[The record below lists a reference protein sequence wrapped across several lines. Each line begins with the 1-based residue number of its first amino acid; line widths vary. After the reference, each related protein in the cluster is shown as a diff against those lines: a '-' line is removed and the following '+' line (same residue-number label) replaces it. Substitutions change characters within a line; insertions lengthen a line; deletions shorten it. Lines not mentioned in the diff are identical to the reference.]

1 MERRLA
7 FSWMEGFSPCSTM
20 RHMPLYT
27 RSKSTHACYTWWS
40 VVSPPTAM
48 CKRDTLTTHTGQ
60 HQKARKIY
68 DTGNTLH
75 EPGAKKTHMHSMAES
90 TSSGKGVHATMPV
103 ASHQEEETTSG
114 DVALV
119 QTALHLCST
128 PLHCM
133 GPRAPHKVGG
143 GVKVLT
149 PP

>member
-75 EPGAKKTHMHSMAES
+75 EPGAKKTHMHAPC
-90 TSSGKGVHATMPV
+90 T
-103 ASHQEEETTSG
+103 QW
-114 DVALV
+114 
-119 QTALHLCST
+119 QRALHLEKGFMPPCQRLLTKRRRPLPEMWPWCKLHSIFAVHPST
-128 PLHCM
+128 VW
-133 GPRAPHKVGG
+133 GPGR
-143 GVKVLT
+143 LT
-149 PP
+149 K